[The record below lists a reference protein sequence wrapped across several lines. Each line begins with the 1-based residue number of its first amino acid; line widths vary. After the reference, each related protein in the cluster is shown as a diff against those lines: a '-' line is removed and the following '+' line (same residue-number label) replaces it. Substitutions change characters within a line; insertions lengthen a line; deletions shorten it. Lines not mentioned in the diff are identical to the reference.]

1 MVKQIINR
9 IKRIIGN
16 VVLIKRNS
24 RYIKELDSKKRKN
37 VITVVFICQMPSLWN
52 SMKSIYDEAINN
64 SSMKVYLV
72 AIPEKQSISGI
83 HQNIYGENMSYS
95 HLLSMG
101 YDVINGFVNNS
112 FFDLKEISP
121 DYVFLPRPYDVHLP
135 QEYTSSYL
143 AKFTR
148 VCYVP
153 YGFSIT
159 KECMST
165 IFNYSFLRNTYLF
178 FPDSEA
184 SYSYVKNLYLKEHC
198 NWNKIGVCGFPRF
211 DLLKQAE
218 NNNSVKTFLWTP
230 RWTTNRDICG
240 SNFFNYI
247 DHLIEFFLQNK
258 HLRLIFRPHPLLF
271 RNFIS
276 TGELT
281 EEKYN
286 AILKIF
292 EENDNLILN
301 DPLTNYIEIFND
313 VDAMIT
319 DPTSLLPEFYYTG
332 KPIIYCDSSD
342 SFNDAG
348 RIMTNGLYY
357 ASSWDDIQKYL
368 TALSQGQDDLKDKRF
383 ESLKKLNPT
392 YHNGERICK
401 YLLDDYFTESKI

>member
-1 MVKQIINR
+1 MIKQTICIIKN
-9 IKRIIGN
+9 IICN
-16 VVLIKRNS
+16 ILLIKRNS
-24 RYIKELDSKKRKN
+24 RYIKALNSKKHKK
-37 VITVVFICQMPSLWN
+37 VISVVFLCQMPSLWN
-52 SMKSIYDEAINN
+52 SMKSIYDVAIK
-64 SSMKVYLV
+64 SSSITPFLV
-72 AIPEKQSISGI
+72 ALPEKQSFEDE
-83 HQNIYGENMSYS
+83 NIYGENTSYS
-95 HLLSMG
+95 FLLGMG

-112 FFDLKEISP
+112 FLDLKEISP
-121 DYVFLPRPYDVHLP
+121 DYVFVPRPYDAHLP
-135 QEYTSSYL
+135 KEYTSSYL

-153 YGFSIT
+153 YGYSIT
-159 KECMST
+159 KDCMST
-165 IFNYSFLRNTYLF
+165 IFNFSFLRNTYLF
-178 FPDSEA
+178 FPDSE
-184 SYSYVKNLYLKEHC
+184 SSCTYVKNLYLKEHC
-198 NWNKIGVCGFPRF
+198 NWNKIGVVGYPRF
-211 DLLKQAE
+211 DLLKQDDGSKHII
-218 NNNSVKTFLWTP
+218 NTFLWTP
-230 RWTTNRDICG
+230 RWTNNRDVCG

-247 DHLIEFFLQNK
+247 EYIIDFFQKNN
-258 HLRLIFRPHPLLF
+258 HLRLVFRPHPLLF

-368 TALSQGQDDLKDKRF
+368 TALSQGQDDLKYKRF

-401 YLLDDYFTESKI
+401 YLLDDYFN